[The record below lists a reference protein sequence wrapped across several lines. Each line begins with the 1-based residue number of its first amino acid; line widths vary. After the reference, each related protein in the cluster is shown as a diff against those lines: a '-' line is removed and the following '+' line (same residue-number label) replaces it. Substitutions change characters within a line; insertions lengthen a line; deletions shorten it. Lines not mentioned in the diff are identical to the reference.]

1 MMSTVSIPATQG
13 PSADHVP
20 ELRAGDRLTRAE
32 FERRYAAMPHVKKAE
47 LIEGVVYLP
56 SPVTQEDHGAP
67 HFDVITWLGVY
78 RAGTPG
84 VEGGDNATL
93 RLDLDSYDL
102 HDKLHAYRRNEVR
115 EYVVW
120 RVWDRAIDWFV
131 LRDDRYQRL
140 PLDAEGQYQSEIFP
154 GLWLAPAALL
164 RSDLAQVLAVLQ
176 QGLASPEHATFVNRL
191 QRQRSAAT

>member
-1 MMSTVSIPATQG
+1 MESESGRDSRDRPVSFRT
-13 PSADHVP
+13 
-20 ELRAGDRLTRAE
+20 
-32 FERRYAAMPHVKKAE
+32 
-47 LIEGVVYLP
+47 
-56 SPVTQEDHGAP
+56 PVT
-67 HFDVITWLGVY
+67 
-78 RAGTPG
+78 RNPG
-84 VEGGDNATL
+84 
-93 RLDLDSYDL
+93 DL

-140 PLDAEGQYQSEIFP
+140 QLDAEGQYQSEIFP

-176 QGLASPEHATFVNRL
+176 QGLASPEHAEFVNRL